1 MLVMDGDR
9 EEEEAQATPGVQETA
24 ESGREE
30 EIRTLFVSG
39 LPLDVKP
46 RELYLLFRSFK
57 DYEQS
62 LLKLT
67 GKPGRPPMPV
77 AFVTFENRAGAEE
90 AKAALQGQK
99 FDPDLPQTL
108 RLEFAR
114 SNTKVAVKK
123 HFAGGPVPMGIPT
136 GPARYQHTH
145 SYPVNSFVA
154 GPPNEGWIQQGV
166 PIGELGVPQ
175 PMQLHQLP
183 MGAIPSPGPA
193 TSVGAT
199 APCSTL
205 FVANINPFATEKDM
219 KELFQ
224 RYPGFRRVRLHSKG
238 GLPVCFVDFQV
249 SQHCVSL

>member
-1 MLVMDGDR
+1 MLLVMDGDR
-9 EEEEAQATPGVQETA
+9 EEATAQANPDVA
-24 ESGREE
+24 EAAECARDE

-46 RELYLLFRSFK
+46 RELYLLFRCFK

-114 SNTKVAVKK
+114 SNTKVAVRR

-136 GPARYQHTH
+136 GPARFQHTH
-145 SYPVNSFVA
+145 SYPVNSYVPA
-154 GPPNEGWIQQGV
+154 PPSEGWVQHQGI

-175 PMQLHQLP
+175 PMQLHQMP
-183 MGAIPSPGPA
+183 MGALPSPTSA
-193 TSVGAT
+193 TSVGA
-199 APCSTL
+199 AHPCSTL
-205 FVANINPFATEKDM
+205 FVANISPFATEQDM

-224 RYPGFRRVRLHSKG
+224 RYPGFKRARLYSKG

-249 SQHCVSL
+249 S